1 MKFQI
6 PVNFAFFEII
16 LKFYQIK
23 LSLMEKPFIV
33 GITGGSGSGKTTFLK
48 AIEEKFS
55 KEEICIV
62 SQDEYYR
69 SREEQLIDENGVQNF
84 DLPTSIDDVRFAAD
98 LKKLISGE
106 IVHKEEYTFNNELAE
121 AKMLTFKPTKVVIV
135 EGIFI
140 FHYPAIAQMLDFKI
154 FIDARDDLKIIRRIR
169 RDRLER
175 NYPLDDV
182 LYRYQYHVTPAYERY
197 IKPYKADAN
206 VIINNHS
213 NFQSA
218 LDMVVA
224 FLDYKLV
231 NK

>member
-1 MKFQI
+1 
-6 PVNFAFFEII
+6 
-16 LKFYQIK
+16 
-23 LSLMEKPFIV
+23 MEKPFIV

-48 AIEEKFS
+48 AIEDKFS
-55 KEEICIV
+55 KDEICIV

-69 SREEQLIDENGVQNF
+69 PREEQFVDENGVQNF
-84 DLPTSIDDVRFAAD
+84 DLPTSIDDVKFARD
-98 LKKLISGE
+98 LKNLINGE
-106 IVHKEEYTFNNELAE
+106 TVNKKEYTFNNNLAE
-121 AKMLTFKPTKVVIV
+121 AKMLTFTPTKVIIV

-140 FHYPAIAQMLDFKI
+140 FHYPVIAQMLDFKI

-218 LDMVVA
+218 IDMVVA
-224 FLDYKLV
+224 FLDYKLT
-231 NK
+231 NS

>member
-1 MKFQI
+1 
-6 PVNFAFFEII
+6 
-16 LKFYQIK
+16 
-23 LSLMEKPFIV
+23 MEKPFIV

-69 SREEQLIDENGVQNF
+69 PREEQFVDENGVQNF
-84 DLPTSIDDVRFAAD
+84 DLPSSINDIRFADD
-98 LKKLISGE
+98 LKKLIAGE
-106 IVHKEEYTFNNELAE
+106 TVEKQEYTFNNDLAE
-121 AKMLTFKPTKVVIV
+121 AEMLTFKPTKVIIV

-140 FHYPAIAQMLDFKI
+140 FHYPLIAQMLDFKI

-182 LYRYQYHVTPAYERY
+182 LYRYQHHVTPAYERY

-231 NK
+231 D